1 VPLASS
7 VGYCYW
13 SPLIV
18 DYNSKSF
25 SPYNPAGLSYSTS
38 IGLSGQA
45 PTVHCWDSQWQQ
57 SINALATYLG
67 VLQSQPVEVIVL
79 DPDLYRRAE
88 DSLINA
94 QRFVIT
100 SSSEMR
106 SLGFKSTEW
115 NGKELAYEFGVPVGW
130 GFALQTSKMKL
141 RVVHKQLIE
150 KTEDTD
156 IITAENLHRLHCLSQ
171 LQMDSPAYFG
181 ALVAGT
187 TAGT

>member
-1 VPLASS
+1 
-7 VGYCYW
+7 
-13 SPLIV
+13 
-18 DYNSKSF
+18 
-25 SPYNPAGLSYSTS
+25 
-38 IGLSGQA
+38 
-45 PTVHCWDSQWQQ
+45 
-57 SINALATYLG
+57 
-67 VLQSQPVEVIVL
+67 
-79 DPDLYRRAE
+79 
-88 DSLINA
+88 
-94 QRFVIT
+94 
-100 SSSEMR
+100 
-106 SLGFKSTEW
+106 
-115 NGKELAYEFGVPVGW
+115 VPVGW